1 MQFLEHVEKKISE
14 IEKREHEVGA
24 FIEAYSEEARKKAKA
39 LDARA
44 KGGETPGALAGTVIA
59 VKNNIAIRGRRL
71 TCASKMLEKYVAPYN
86 ATVIE
91 RLESAG
97 AIIIGSANLDEFA
110 CGSDCTKSGLAK
122 TKNPIDPERV
132 AGGSSGGSAA
142 AVAAGFADAA
152 LGSDTGGSIRCPSSF
167 CGVLGFK
174 PTYGLVSRHGLADLA
189 MTFDQ
194 IGPIAK
200 TAHGA
205 AKVLDAIA
213 GEDEKDP
220 STLGAK
226 TGHFAKAV
234 EAGLPKA
241 KVGVPKEFFEGCN
254 GDVARIVRQKI
265 SLLEKRGFEMREI
278 SLPLAKYSIPIY
290 YTLIYSEFASAMQK
304 YDGLRYGAG
313 ADVSEDL
320 VTAVSKTR
328 SANIGAECKR
338 RILLGTLVTMQ
349 EHRDAWYTHALK
361 ARGAFK
367 KSFEHALSEV
377 DFLVGPTMPVL
388 PWKLGEKAGSAM
400 EMYLADVLTVPANIC
415 GLPAGSV
422 NAGFAGKLPVG
433 LQVIGKRFDDAR
445 ALAFLGEIGKAD

>member
-1 MQFLEHVEKKISE
+1 MQFLESVEKRLE
-14 IEKREHEVGA
+14 TIEKREVDVGA
-24 FIEAYSEEARKKAKA
+24 FVEVYAEEARKKAKA
-39 LDARA
+39 LDAKA
-44 KGGETPGALAGTVIA
+44 GGGEKLGPLAGTAVA
-59 VKNNIAIRGRRL
+59 VKNNIAIRGKRL

-97 AIIIGSANLDEFA
+97 AIIVGSANLDEFA
-110 CGSDCTKSGLAK
+110 CGSDCTKSALAR
-122 TKNPIDPERV
+122 TRNPIDPERV

-142 AVAAGFADAA
+142 SVAADFADAA

-200 TAHGA
+200 TALGA
-205 AKVLDAIA
+205 AKVMDAIA
-213 GEDEKDP
+213 GEDGKDP

-226 TGHFAKAV
+226 SGGFAKAV

-241 KVGVPKEFFEGCN
+241 TIGVPKEFFEGCN
-254 GDVARIVRQKI
+254 DEVARVVRQKI
-265 SLLEKRGFEMREI
+265 SAIEKRGFEVREI

-290 YTLIYSEFASAMQK
+290 YTLTYSEFASAMQK
-304 YDGLRYGAG
+304 YDGLRYGAAAG
-313 ADVSEDL
+313 VSEDL
-320 VTAVSKTR
+320 VTAVSKAR
-328 SANIGAECKR
+328 SANIGTECKR

-367 KSFEHALSEV
+367 KSFEHALSQV

-388 PWKLGEKAGSAM
+388 PWKIGERAGSAM

-415 GLPAGSV
+415 GLPAASV

-445 ALAFLGEIGKAD
+445 VLAFLGEIEKAK